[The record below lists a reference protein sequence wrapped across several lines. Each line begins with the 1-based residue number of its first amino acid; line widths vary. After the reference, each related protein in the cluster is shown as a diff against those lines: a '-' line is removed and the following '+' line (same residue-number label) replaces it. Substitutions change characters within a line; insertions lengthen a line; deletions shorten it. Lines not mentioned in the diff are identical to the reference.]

1 MRAFFLTPS
10 EHYVAL
16 KSFAVKML
24 LFCVIEFL
32 ICQFDDSRIAC
43 RLVKH
48 GFLPPFVVF
57 ALMDFLVI
65 PRLHRRIGTANRPKG
80 MVGFPSVFKTLDRS
94 FSCNVYLLV
103 LL

>member
-10 EHYVAL
+10 ELYFAL
-16 KSFAVKML
+16 KSLAVKML

-43 RLVKH
+43 RLVER
-48 GFLPPFVVF
+48 GFLPSFVVF

-65 PRLHRRIGTANRPKG
+65 PRLRRSTR
-80 MVGFPSVFKTLDRS
+80 DR
-94 FSCNVYLLV
+94 
-103 LL
+103 

>member
-10 EHYVAL
+10 ELCFAL

-43 RLVKH
+43 RLVER
-48 GFLPPFVVF
+48 GFLPSFIVF
-57 ALMDFLVI
+57 GLMDFLVI
-65 PRLHRRIGTANRPKG
+65 PRLRRRIR
-80 MVGFPSVFKTLDRS
+80 DR
-94 FSCNVYLLV
+94 
-103 LL
+103 